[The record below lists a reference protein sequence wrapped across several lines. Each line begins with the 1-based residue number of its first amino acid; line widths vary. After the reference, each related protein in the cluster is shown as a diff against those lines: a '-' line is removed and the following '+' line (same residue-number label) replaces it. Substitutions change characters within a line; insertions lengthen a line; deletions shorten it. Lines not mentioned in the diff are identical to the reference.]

1 MTLAVLGPDDFTN
14 FAFLAAT
21 LDSLYQAG
29 LLPRVG
35 ALLTGEPRGTGALV
49 ARYAR
54 QRGLP
59 VRELVPD
66 TISFGAQAAPM
77 RDSLL
82 VQASDAV
89 VAFQGEVI
97 CPATE
102 HALQLAR
109 ARGLRPV
116 LVVHLPA

>member
-21 LDSLYQAG
+21 LDSLCQVG

-35 ALLTGEPRGTGALV
+35 ALLTVEPRGVGALA

-59 VRELVPD
+59 VRALVPD
-66 TISFGAQAAPM
+66 AGSFGAQAAPT
-77 RDSLL
+77 RDALL

-89 VAFQGEVI
+89 VAFWGEVM

-102 HALQLAR
+102 HALRLAR